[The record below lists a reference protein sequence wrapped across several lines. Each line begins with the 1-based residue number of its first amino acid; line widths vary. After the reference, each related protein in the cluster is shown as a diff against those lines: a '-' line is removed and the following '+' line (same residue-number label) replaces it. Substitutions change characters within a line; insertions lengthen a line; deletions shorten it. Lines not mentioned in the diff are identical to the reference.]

1 MCGQY
6 YRSWPRWLQTGI
18 VVFHR
23 PGKVKLL
30 NVHTHYPSGSHAADE
45 IVNLRPGEY
54 SGVLPRLYSAGLHPW
69 FLSEASLESD
79 LEWLH
84 THAPGAVAIG
94 EAGLDKLVKIPADLQ
109 MAAFKACIAVSEQT
123 GKPLIIHCVKA
134 YEAVMA
140 VKKSLKPAQPW
151 IIHGFD
157 KHPQTA
163 AELLR
168 AGCYLSFGKAL
179 FNDRS
184 HAARSLQ
191 TVPADRFFLET
202 DDARDL
208 AIESVYARAAQIR
221 GVTQEEMMAAGVR
234 PDSIFML

>member
-1 MCGQY
+1 
-6 YRSWPRWLQTGI
+6 
-18 VVFHR
+18 
-23 PGKVKLL
+23 VKLL

-69 FLSEASLESD
+69 FLREASLESD

-84 THAPGAVAIG
+84 ACAQGAVAIG
-94 EAGLDKLVKIPADLQ
+94 EAGLDKLVNTPADLQ
-109 MAAFKACIAVSEQT
+109 MAAFRACIAVSEQT

-134 YEAVMA
+134 YEAVIA
-140 VKKSLKPAQPW
+140 VKKNLKPVQPW

-184 HAARSLQ
+184 HASRSLQ
-191 TVPADRFFLET
+191 SVPADRFFLET

-208 AIESVYARAAQIR
+208 TIEAVYTRAARIR
-221 GVTQEEMMAAGVR
+221 GVTQEEMTTGGVR
-234 PDSIFML
+234 PDSIFRLKYGINPALDDNFPL

>member
-1 MCGQY
+1 M
-6 YRSWPRWLQTGI
+6 
-18 VVFHR
+18 
-23 PGKVKLL
+23 KLL
-30 NVHTHYPSGSHAADE
+30 NVHTHYPSGNPATEE
-45 IVNLRPGEY
+45 IVNLRPGEPF
-54 SGVLPRLYSAGLHPW
+54 GVLPHLYSAGLHPW
-69 FLSEASLESD
+69 FLREASLESD

-84 THAPGAVAIG
+84 THAPDAVAVG
-94 EAGLDKLVKIPADLQ
+94 EAGLDKLVNVPADLQ
-109 MAAFKACIAVSEQT
+109 MAAFRACIAVSEQT

-140 VKKSLKPAQPW
+140 VKKSLRPAQPW

-163 AELLR
+163 AELIR

-191 TVPADRFFLET
+191 AVPADRFFLET

-208 AIESVYARAAQIR
+208 TIEAVYARAALIR

>member
-6 YRSWPRWLQTGI
+6 YGSGSRWLQTGI

-69 FLSEASLESD
+69 FLREVSLGSD

-84 THAPGAVAIG
+84 AFAQGAVAIG
-94 EAGLDKLVKIPADLQ
+94 EAGLDKLVNIPADLQ

-168 AGCYLSFGKAL
+168 AGCYLSFGKSL
-179 FNDRS
+179 FNNRS

-191 TVPADRFFLET
+191 SVPADRFFLET

-208 AIESVYARAAQIR
+208 TIEAVYTRAAQIR
-221 GVTQEEMMAAGVR
+221 GVSQEEMMAAGVR